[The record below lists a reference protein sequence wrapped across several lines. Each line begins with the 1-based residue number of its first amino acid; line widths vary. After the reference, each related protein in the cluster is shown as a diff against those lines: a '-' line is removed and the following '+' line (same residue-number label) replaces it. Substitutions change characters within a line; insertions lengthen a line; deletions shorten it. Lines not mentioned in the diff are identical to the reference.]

1 MGQSVIGQT
10 VRWGRLLGFAPDY
23 LRSVMRRE
31 WQLALLALG
40 GLAPGV
46 AVLAAWLSLALHLRD
61 AGVQA
66 VPHAGWLLPAVVLDR
81 LGLGGVL
88 VGAGVVTLLI
98 GGLGL
103 ANAYLASVERR
114 TPQLALLR
122 GVGLNRQE
130 VSVLLLLEAACA
142 GLLGSGA
149 GLLGGL
155 LLARLSWAAAGRYF
169 AFSSAFRLEP
179 LALATAL
186 AVGVLAALLFM
197 GTTALAALRMEPALA
212 LRGQILPLPLR
223 SWREWETAVY
233 GTIYAIALVLVAGLP
248 VLPGQALLLLVGLT
262 ALLSVL
268 LTGGGWL
275 LTWLYER
282 LPAPIQAIR
291 WRMAL
296 QGLARHPRHTAG
308 LTLAMIAGAYAV
320 GLAAL
325 AATDG
330 ASLFSFPAWVAA
342 GILVAGGGLVL
353 TAAALAALER
363 RQELALLIAL
373 GARPSRVQQLI
384 LLEYGIVAVCGGALG
399 AFLALIN
406 WAWAGA
412 GNWWGA
418 LLISG
423 VDVLAAL
430 LSAWA
435 GALPVLW
442 RLARRS
448 PGREL
453 RETAGGGE

>member
-1 MGQSVIGQT
+1 MILKALRASMTAIGGPFQ
-10 VRWGRLLGFAPDY
+10 RWWRVFCFAPSY

-46 AVLAAWLSLALHLRD
+46 AVLSAWLNLALYLRP
-61 AGVQA
+61 AGVPA
-66 VPHAGWLLPAVVLDR
+66 SSHAGWLLPAFLLER

-114 TPQLALLR
+114 APQLALLR
-122 GVGLNRQE
+122 ASGLNRRE
-130 VSVLLLLEAACA
+130 VSALLLLEATCA

-149 GLLGGL
+149 GLIGGL
-155 LLARLSWAAAGRYF
+155 ILGRLSWMAAGRYF
-169 AFSSAFRLEP
+169 GFESAFKPEMM
-179 LALATAL
+179 AFATAL
-186 AVGVLAALLFM
+186 VVGMLAAFLFM
-197 GTTALAALRMEPALA
+197 GTSALAALRIELALA
-212 LRGQILPLPLR
+212 MRGQNQPTVLG
-223 SWREWETAVY
+223 SWHRWETAVY
-233 GTIYAIALVLVAGLP
+233 GTIYAVALVVVAGQP
-248 VLPGQALLLLVGLT
+248 VLPAASLLLLAGLT
-262 ALLSVL
+262 ALLSFL

-282 LPAPIQAIR
+282 LPAPMPAIR

-296 QGLARHPRHTAG
+296 QGLARYPRHTAG

-325 AATDG
+325 AVADG
-330 ASLFSFPAWVAA
+330 GPVLSFPAWVAA
-342 GILVAGGGLVL
+342 GILVSGGGLVL

-373 GARPSRVQQLI
+373 GVRPSRTRQMM
-384 LLEYGIVAVCGGALG
+384 LLEYGIVAVCGGLLG
-399 AFLALIN
+399 ASLALVN

-412 GNWWGA
+412 GNWRSA
-418 LLISG
+418 LLIAG
-423 VDVLAAL
+423 VDVLATL

-435 GALPVLW
+435 GTLPVLR
-442 RLARRS
+442 RLARRNQYRS
-448 PGREL
+448 
-453 RETAGGGE
+453 